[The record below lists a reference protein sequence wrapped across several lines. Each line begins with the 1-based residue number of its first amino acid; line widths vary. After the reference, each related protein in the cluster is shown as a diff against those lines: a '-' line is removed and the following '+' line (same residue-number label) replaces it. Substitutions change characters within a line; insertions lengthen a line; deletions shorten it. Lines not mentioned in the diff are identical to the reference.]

1 MDCFILGHP
10 RAHAKLN
17 QAHKSYH
24 CSLHRRS
31 NTANSTLSNKH
42 NGLLTSSIQ
51 HWQLNPR
58 LHKESFSANSKF
70 HPATTSSF
78 PAKPILKI
86 RFNMLKSSKNGRLPS
101 SSSRPLPP
109 PLSSLSSPSS
119 SPPSWS
125 SSSSSSSLSTPSPS
139 PSSSSPP
146 SSSSVTTAIAKVLQA
161 SEEQEAALSHLLA
174 SKNLIEF
181 IARVTAWA
189 DTQKES
195 GMPQRQQRAFY
206 SHQDWLQHRSSLRHM
221 RHMLSSGSSRV
232 ILSLIPPVFA
242 VT

>member
-109 PLSSLSSPSS
+109 P
-119 SPPSWS
+119 
-125 SSSSSSSLSTPSPS
+125 SSSSSL
-139 PSSSSPP
+139 
-146 SSSSVTTAIAKVLQA
+146 
-161 SEEQEAALSHLLA
+161 LSFHYWRCPVIFAFLKEGQWHLLG
-174 SKNLIEF
+174 KYL
-181 IARVTAWA
+181 
-189 DTQKES
+189 
-195 GMPQRQQRAFY
+195 
-206 SHQDWLQHRSSLRHM
+206 M
-221 RHMLSSGSSRV
+221 RWFQ
-232 ILSLIPPVFA
+232 I
-242 VT
+242 